1 VTAQKL
7 RLEAVSKR
15 FFDPGLGEEADVLQS
30 IDFSVR
36 SGEFVA
42 VVGPSGCGKSTLLH
56 IIAGLLKP
64 TSGRVVVDDRVVTA
78 PGPDRVIAFQNA
90 ALLPWRTALDNVV
103 YGLECLKTPREPAM
117 TRARACLDLVGL
129 AGFAQHYP
137 HELSEGMK
145 QRVNLA
151 RALAVEPDILL
162 MDEPFAALDDETRE
176 AMQWEL
182 LGIWHR
188 SRQTVLFVTHQIAEA
203 LFLADRVVVLSHRPG
218 RILEMIGVELP
229 RPRDDS
235 TRRSAWLI
243 DAHDHIRRLLVFP
256 SGSAGHAASAGVHG
270 EVANELTRRGSSPR

>member
-1 VTAQKL
+1 
-7 RLEAVSKR
+7 
-15 FFDPGLGEEADVLQS
+15 
-30 IDFSVR
+30 
-36 SGEFVA
+36 
-42 VVGPSGCGKSTLLH
+42 
-56 IIAGLLKP
+56 
-64 TSGRVVVDDRVVTA
+64 
-78 PGPDRVIAFQNA
+78 
-90 ALLPWRTALDNVV
+90 
-103 YGLECLKTPREPAM
+103 
-117 TRARACLDLVGL
+117 
-129 AGFAQHYP
+129 
-137 HELSEGMK
+137 MK